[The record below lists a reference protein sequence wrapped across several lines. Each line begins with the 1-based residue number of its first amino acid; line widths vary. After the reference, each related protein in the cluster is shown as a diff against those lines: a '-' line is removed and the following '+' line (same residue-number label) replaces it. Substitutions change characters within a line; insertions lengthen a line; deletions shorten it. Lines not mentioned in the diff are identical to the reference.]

1 MCKLIII
8 DEMFINNNEK
18 RLFISFI
25 ILKYKNKKKNQN
37 VKNNKINID
46 FDDN

>member
-1 MCKLIII
+1 MFKLIII
-8 DEMFINNNEK
+8 DEMFINKKEII
-18 RLFISFI
+18 LFIIS
-25 ILKYKNKKKNQN
+25 KYKNKKKNQN